1 MIALILAGAQFLT
14 LSMGYIGLPRAL
26 AEWIASLGLSQF
38 GLIIAL
44 MVFFVVLGCFLDGI
58 SIVVLTMGVL
68 LPTVNAAGIDLI
80 WFGIFLVFVIE
91 MAQITPPVGFN
102 LFVLSGMT
110 KKELPYLARVSLPM
124 FLLMIVGVL
133 LIYFAPEIATWL
145 PSEFALAQRRQ
156 LRIMR
161 HQYQRSIQFAVQ
173 RKHQVNDPRAVLGV
187 QAACRFIGKQYPGAH
202 HKGARKGNPL
212 LLSPR

>member
-1 MIALILAGAQFLT
+1 
-14 LSMGYIGLPRAL
+14 MGYIGLPRAL

-44 MVFFVVLGCFLDGI
+44 MVFYVVLGCFLDGI

-68 LPTVNAAGIDLI
+68 LPTITAAGIDLI

-110 KKELPYLARVSLPM
+110 RKELPYLARVSFPM
-124 FLLMIVGVL
+124 FLLMIAGVM
-133 LIYFAPEIATWL
+133 LIYAVPEIATWL
-145 PSEFALAQRRQ
+145 PRN
-156 LRIMR
+156 MR
-161 HQYQRSIQFAVQ
+161 M
-173 RKHQVNDPRAVLGV
+173 
-187 QAACRFIGKQYPGAH
+187 
-202 HKGARKGNPL
+202 
-212 LLSPR
+212 